1 MADRCNHTWFI
12 GLRQGLAGRLTR
24 RCVLLDQSVL
34 CVDQGQLLC
43 VRKDASLLLPS
54 AAGGPRAPLQRP
66 ARAAPPLH
74 ALFVSLGGTAKHGNT
89 TPAHTKGS
97 TGRAQHAL
105 RACAHSYLEGWPSHR
120 PDPGKQED
128 TGVTMH
134 SSTDGSK
141 GPGQQ

>member
-74 ALFVSLGGTAKHGNT
+74 ALFVSLGGAAKHGNT

-97 TGRAQHAL
+97 GPSML
-105 RACAHSYLEGWPSHR
+105 CAHAHTATWRVGLPTAR
-120 PDPGKQED
+120 IQ
-128 TGVTMH
+128 V
-134 SSTDGSK
+134 SK
-141 GPGQQ
+141 KTQA